1 MRIRQE
7 DLARYI
13 VAKFREIDSAEV
25 TIRDDKVF
33 VEGSG
38 TFLVVKTRFLVIAT
52 LEAED
57 GVRLNL
63 ANARIFF
70 DDRRADEVSAKVLL
84 DTLNPVVDLSKGLG
98 LFDAVYVRQIRL
110 RNGVLEATG
119 DTKIPAKK
127 QDGTD
132 LRLDLRPVS

>member
-1 MRIRQE
+1 MAGAAATYAPAPVFSN
-7 DLARYI
+7 ARAS
-13 VAKFREIDSAEV
+13 V
-25 TIRDDKVF
+25 
-33 VEGSG
+33 
-38 TFLVVKTRFLVIAT
+38 
-52 LEAED
+52 
-57 GVRLNL
+57 
-63 ANARIFF
+63 ANAFS
-70 DDRRADEVSAKVLL
+70 RRADEVSAQVLL

-132 LRLDLRPVS
+132 LRYHLPPVS